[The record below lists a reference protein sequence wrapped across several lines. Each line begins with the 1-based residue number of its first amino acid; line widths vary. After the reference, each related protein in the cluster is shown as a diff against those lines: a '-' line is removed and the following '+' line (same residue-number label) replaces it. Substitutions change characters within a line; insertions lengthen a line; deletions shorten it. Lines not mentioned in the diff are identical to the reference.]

1 MDWGSSLTVTVSEVQ
16 GRVPI
21 TVLHMDGRINLGNI
35 DVLEKAAQEAYD
47 AGARDVLLDLDNVP
61 SLTSAGLRSIHWIYK
76 MVSQASASD
85 ELVQDAP
92 AASAAQKSKSPHVK
106 LFTTSPHVLKVL
118 HVAGFDLYI
127 DIYQDINEAIAAF

>member
-1 MDWGSSLTVTVSEVQ
+1 MEWASSLNIVTSQVR

-21 TVLHMDGRINLGNI
+21 TILHLDGRINLSNT
-35 DVLEKAAQEAYD
+35 DALEKAAEAARE
-47 AGARDVLLDLDNVP
+47 AGARYLLLDLNNVP

-76 MVSQASASD
+76 MANEGESQPMD
-85 ELVQDAP
+85 EDAP
-92 AASAAQKSKSPHVK
+92 VTGSTSKSPYMK

-127 DIYQDINEAIAAF
+127 DTYEDLQQAISAF

>member
-1 MDWGSSLTVTVSEVQ
+1 MDWGSSLTVKVSEVQ

-92 AASAAQKSKSPHVK
+92 AASAA
-106 LFTTSPHVLKVL
+106 
-118 HVAGFDLYI
+118 
-127 DIYQDINEAIAAF
+127 

>member
-1 MDWGSSLTVTVSEVQ
+1 MEWTSGLNISISQEQ

-21 TVLHMDGRINLGNI
+21 TVLHVDGRINLSNT
-35 DVLEKAAQEAYD
+35 DALEKAAEEAHEG
-47 AGARDVLLDLDNVP
+47 GARYLLLDLNNVP

-76 MVSQASASD
+76 MANESASRTKD
-85 ELVQDAP
+85 EAAP
-92 AASAAQKSKSPHVK
+92 VASQTLKSPYMK

-127 DIYQDINEAIAAF
+127 DTYEDLQQAIAAF